1 MPVTSAR
8 TRRPTGSLTGRLT
21 RSTAILSMLGLIAAC
36 DGPLDYDLRG
46 QIGAFNTSNAAQNA
60 TTGRPEADDRG
71 LITYPNYQVAVAR
84 RGDTVSDIATR
95 IGLPVDEVARFNGVN
110 PEDGLR
116 PGEVLALPRRAP
128 DQVISRGEANPGSVD
143 IEQLAGSAIDGAA
156 TTSPNPG
163 SVTTTQLQPT
173 PSRVEKPDV
182 QDGPEPV
189 RHRVTR
195 GETAYTVSRLYQVP
209 VKALSEW
216 NGLGSDF
223 AIREG
228 QYLLIP
234 LKDQTAPAVASPV
247 AVSTVTVPGQG
258 TTTPTPP
265 SSTKP
270 LPQETVAAA
279 AEAQALPDVEVP
291 QPTRN
296 SQAAMSYP
304 VQGKIIR
311 TYSKGKNDGIDIAA
325 AAGTPVQAA
334 RSGTVAAIT
343 ADSNKVPIIVI
354 RHDNKL
360 LTVYANVD
368 NIAINKGDKV
378 KRGQTIA
385 TLRSGDDAYV
395 HFEVRDGFDSVD
407 PLPYLQ

>member
-1 MPVTSAR
+1 MTMTSPY
-8 TRRPTGSLTGRLT
+8 TRLK
-21 RSTAILSMLGLIAAC
+21 RSTALVLVLGLTAAC
-36 DGPLDYDLRG
+36 DGALDYDLRG
-46 QIGAFNTSNAAQNA
+46 QVGAFNTSNAAQNA
-60 TTGRPEADDRG
+60 TTGRPAADDRG
-71 LITYPNYQVAVAR
+71 LITYPNYQVAVAQ
-84 RGDTVSDIATR
+84 RGDTVADVANR
-95 IGLPVDEVARFNGVN
+95 IGMSVDEISRFNGVQ
-110 PEDGLR
+110 PSDPLR
-116 PGEVLALPRRAP
+116 SGEVLALPRRAP
-128 DQVISRGEANPGSVD
+128 EQAVATDRGTNPGSVD
-143 IEQLAGSAIDGAA
+143 IESLAGTAIDGASP
-156 TTSPNPG
+156 TSPNPG
-163 SVTTTQLQPT
+163 SVTTTQLQPA
-173 PSRVEKPDV
+173 PPKVEAPQV

-189 RHRVTR
+189 RHRVAR

-209 VKALSEW
+209 VKSLAEW

-234 LKDQTAPAVASPV
+234 LKDQSAPA
-247 AVSTVTVPGQG
+247 TVTPAAAAPVTQPGQG
-258 TTTPTPP
+258 TATPTPP

-270 LPQETVAAA
+270 LPQETVAPA
-279 AEAQALPDVEVP
+279 AEVATTPAVEVP
-291 QPTRN
+291 APSRS
-296 SQAAMSYP
+296 SQAAMGYP

-325 AAGTPVQAA
+325 APGTPVKAA

-343 ADSNKVPIIVI
+343 EDSNKVPIIVI
-354 RHDNKL
+354 RHDSKL

-368 NIAINKGDKV
+368 NIEVNKGEKV

-385 TLRSGDDAYV
+385 ALRSGDNAYV

>member
-1 MPVTSAR
+1 MPLTPLFTRLAR
-8 TRRPTGSLTGRLT
+8 C
-21 RSTAILSMLGLIAAC
+21 TAMVSVLAVAAAC

-46 QIGAFNTSNAAQNA
+46 QLGAFNTSNAAQNA

-71 LITYPNYQVAVAR
+71 LITYPNYQVAVAQ
-84 RGDTVSDIATR
+84 RGDTVADIANR
-95 IGLPVDEVARFNGVN
+95 IGLPVDDVARFNGVQ
-110 PEDGLR
+110 PGDSLR

-128 DQVISRGEANPGSVD
+128 DQIISNRGTANPGSVD
-143 IEQLAGSAIDGAA
+143 IESLAGSAIDGAA

-163 SVTTTQLQPT
+163 SVTTTQLQPAPT
-173 PSRVEKPDV
+173 KAAKPEI
-182 QDGPEPV
+182 QAGPEPV
-189 RHRVTR
+189 RHKVTR

-209 VKALSEW
+209 VKSLAEW

-234 LKDQTAPAVASPV
+234 LKDQSAPAAVSPAVAT
-247 AVSTVTVPGQG
+247 TVTVPGQG
-258 TTTPTPP
+258 TATPTPP
-265 SSTKP
+265 SSTRP
-270 LPQETVAAA
+270 LPQETVVAAA
-279 AEAQALPDVEVP
+279 DAQDLPIVEVP
-291 QPTRN
+291 QPTR
-296 SQAAMSYP
+296 SSEAAMSYP

-311 TYSKGKNDGIDIAA
+311 AYSQGKNDGIDIAA
-325 AAGTPVQAA
+325 AAGTPVKAA

-368 NIAINKGDKV
+368 TIEVKKGDRV
-378 KRGQTIA
+378 TRGQTIA
-385 TLRSGDDAYV
+385 SLRSGDDAYV

-407 PLPYLQ
+407 PLPYLK

>member
-1 MPVTSAR
+1 MTMTFPFS
-8 TRRPTGSLTGRLT
+8 RLT
-21 RSTAILSMLGLIAAC
+21 RSAAMLSALAIVAAC

-46 QIGAFNTSNAAQNA
+46 QVGGFNTSNAAQNA
-60 TTGRPEADDRG
+60 TTGRPPADDRG
-71 LITYPNYQVAVAR
+71 LITYPTYQVAVAQ
-84 RGDTVSDIATR
+84 RGDTVADVAAR
-95 IGLPVDEVARFNGVN
+95 IGMQADEIARFNGVQ
-110 PEDGLR
+110 PSDPLR

-128 DQVISRGEANPGSVD
+128 DQLISSGTPANPGSVD
-143 IEQLAGSAIDGAA
+143 IEALAGSAIDGA
-156 TTSPNPG
+156 TSPNPG

-173 PSRVEKPDV
+173 PSRVEKPAV
-182 QDGPEPV
+182 QEGPEPV
-189 RHRVTR
+189 RHKVTR

-209 VKALSEW
+209 VKALAEW
-216 NGLGSDF
+216 NGLSSDF

-234 LKDQTAPAVASPV
+234 IKDQSAPAPASPAVAT
-247 AVSTVTVPGQG
+247 TVTVPGQG

-270 LPQETVAAA
+270 LPQENVAAVA
-279 AEAQALPDVEVP
+279 ETQPEAQVEVP
-291 QPTRN
+291 TPSRSN
-296 SQAAMSYP
+296 QAAMSYP

-311 TYSKGKNDGIDIAA
+311 TYSRGKNDGIDIAA
-325 AAGTPVQAA
+325 AAGTPVKAA

-343 ADSNKVPIIVI
+343 EDSNKVPIIVI
-354 RHDNKL
+354 RHDAKL
-360 LTVYANVD
+360 LTVYANVE
-368 NIAINKGDKV
+368 NIEVNKGDKI

-385 TLRSGDDAYV
+385 ALRSGNDAYV

>member
-1 MPVTSAR
+1 MTVSFPLS
-8 TRRPTGSLTGRLT
+8 RLT
-21 RSTAILSMLGLIAAC
+21 RRSAAVVSVLGLLAAC

-46 QIGAFNTSNAAQNA
+46 QVGAFNTSNAAQNA
-60 TTGRPEADDRG
+60 TTGRPEADVRG
-71 LITYPNYQVAVAR
+71 LITYPTYQVAVAQ
-84 RGDTVSDIATR
+84 RGDTVADIATR
-95 IGLPVDEVARFNGVN
+95 VGLPVDEIARFNGVQAS
-110 PEDGLR
+110 DKMR

-128 DQVISRGEANPGSVD
+128 DQVTSSGTANPGSVD
-143 IEQLAGSAIDGAA
+143 IESLAGSAIDGAA

-173 PSRVEKPDV
+173 PSRIEKPQV

-189 RHRVTR
+189 RHKVAR

-209 VKALSEW
+209 VKALAEW
-216 NGLGSDF
+216 NGLSSDF

-234 LKDQTAPAVASPV
+234 IKDQSAPATVTPV
-247 AVSTVTVPGQG
+247 AAAAVTEPGQG
-258 TTTPTPP
+258 TATPTPP

-270 LPQETVAAA
+270 LPQETVVPAAA
-279 AEAQALPDVEVP
+279 AQTVP
-291 QPTRN
+291 QADVPAPTRS

-325 AAGTPVQAA
+325 AEGTPVTAA

-354 RHDNKL
+354 RHDAKL
-360 LTVYANVD
+360 LTVYANVE
-368 NIAINKGDKV
+368 NIEVNKGDKV

-385 TLRSGDDAYV
+385 TLRSGDNAYV

>member
-1 MPVTSAR
+1 MTVTFPF
-8 TRRPTGSLTGRLT
+8 TRLT
-21 RSTAILSMLGLIAAC
+21 RSTAMLSVLALMAAC

-46 QIGAFNTSNAAQNA
+46 QLGAFNTSNAAQNA
-60 TTGRPEADDRG
+60 TTGRPAADDRG

-84 RGDTVSDIATR
+84 RGDTVADVATR
-95 IGLPVDEVARFNGVN
+95 IGIPVDEISRFNGVQ
-110 PEDGLR
+110 PSDTLR

-128 DQVISRGEANPGSVD
+128 DQLISSGGSANPGSVD
-143 IEQLAGSAIDGAA
+143 IEALAGSAIDGA
-156 TTSPNPG
+156 TSPNPG

-173 PSRVEKPDV
+173 PPTVEKPEV
-182 QDGPEPV
+182 QPGPEPV
-189 RHRVTR
+189 RHKVTR

-209 VKALSEW
+209 VKALAEW

-223 AIREG
+223 AIREN

-234 LKDQTAPAVASPV
+234 IKDQSAPAASSPV
-247 AVSTVTVPGQG
+247 VATTVTVPGQG
-258 TTTPTPP
+258 TATPTPP

-270 LPQETVAAA
+270 LPQESVSPATATPTPQQV
-279 AEAQALPDVEVP
+279 VVP
-291 QPTRN
+291 APSRS

-311 TYSKGKNDGIDIAA
+311 AYSKGKNDGIDIAA
-325 AAGTPVQAA
+325 AAGSPVHAA

-354 RHDNKL
+354 RHDAKL
-360 LTVYANVD
+360 LTVYANVE
-368 NIAINKGDKV
+368 NIEINKGDRV

>member
-1 MPVTSAR
+1 MPVTSTR
-8 TRRPTGSLTGRLT
+8 TRRLTGKPT
-21 RSTAILSMLGLIAAC
+21 RSLIRGTAIVSLVALTAAC
-36 DGPLDYDLRG
+36 EGPLDYDLRG
-46 QIGAFNTSNAAQNA
+46 QIGAFNTSNAAQTA
-60 TTGRPEADDRG
+60 TTGRPDADDRG

-84 RGDTVSDIATR
+84 RGDTVADIATR
-95 IGLPVDEVARFNGVN
+95 VGLPVDEVARFNGVN
-110 PEDGLR
+110 STDGLR

-128 DQVISRGEANPGSVD
+128 DQVISSGQANPGSVD

-163 SVTTTQLQPT
+163 SVTTTQLQPA
-173 PSRVEKPDV
+173 PSRVEKPEV
-182 QDGPEPV
+182 QPGPEPV
-189 RHRVTR
+189 RHRVAR

-209 VKALSEW
+209 VKALAEW

-234 LKDQTAPAVASPV
+234 LKDQSAPAVAAPA
-247 AVSTVTVPGQG
+247 AVTSVTVPGEG

-270 LPQETVAAA
+270 LPQETVAPAA
-279 AEAQALPDVEVP
+279 AAQDVPEVEVP
-291 QPTRN
+291 QPTRS
-296 SQAAMSYP
+296 SQAAMSFP

-311 TYSKGKNDGIDIAA
+311 AYSKGKNDGIDIAA
-325 AAGTPVQAA
+325 AAGTAVKAA

-343 ADSNKVPIIVI
+343 EDSNKVPIIVI
-354 RHDNKL
+354 RHDSKL

-368 NIAINKGDKV
+368 NISIKKGDRV

-385 TLRSGDDAYV
+385 SLRSGDDAYV

>member
-1 MPVTSAR
+1 
-8 TRRPTGSLTGRLT
+8 
-21 RSTAILSMLGLIAAC
+21 MLGLIAAC
-36 DGPLDYDLRG
+36 EGPLDYDLRG
-46 QIGAFNTSNAAQNA
+46 QIGAFSTSNAAQNA
-60 TTGRPEADDRG
+60 TTGRPQADDRG

-84 RGDTVSDIATR
+84 RGDTVADIATR
-95 IGLPVDEVARFNGVN
+95 IGMPVDEVARFNGVQAG
-110 PEDGLR
+110 DRLR

-128 DQVISRGEANPGSVD
+128 EQVISGSAANPGSVD
-143 IEQLAGSAIDGAA
+143 IEQLAGSAIEGAA

-163 SVTTTQLQPT
+163 SVTTTQLQPA
-173 PSRVEKPDV
+173 PSRIEKPEV

-189 RHRVTR
+189 RHRVAR

-209 VKALSEW
+209 VKALAEW

-234 LKDQTAPAVASPV
+234 LKDKSAPALASPV
-247 AVSTVTVPGQG
+247 AASAVTVPGQG

-265 SSTKP
+265 SSTRP

-279 AEAQALPDVEVP
+279 AEAQALPDIEVP
-291 QPTRN
+291 QPSRS

-325 AAGTPVQAA
+325 NAGAPVQAA

-354 RHDNKL
+354 RHDDKL

-368 NIAINKGDKV
+368 NIAIKKGDRV

>member
-1 MPVTSAR
+1 MPVTSTR
-8 TRRPTGSLTGRLT
+8 TRRTIGKLT
-21 RSTAILSMLGLIAAC
+21 RSTAILSVLILVAAC
-36 DGPLDYDLRG
+36 EGPLDYDMRG

-60 TTGRPEADDRG
+60 TTGRPDADERG

-95 IGLPVDEVARFNGVN
+95 VGLPVDEVARFNGVQ
-110 PEDGLR
+110 PGDKLR

-128 DQVISRGEANPGSVD
+128 DQVISNGETNPGSID
-143 IEQLAGSAIDGAA
+143 IESLAGSAIDGAA

-163 SVTTTQLQPT
+163 SVTTTQLQPA
-173 PSRVEKPDV
+173 PARIEPPAV

-189 RHRVTR
+189 RHKVER
-195 GETAYTVSRLYQVP
+195 GETAYTISRLYQVP
-209 VKALSEW
+209 VKALVEW

-234 LKDQTAPAVASPV
+234 LKDQSAPAVASP
-247 AVSTVTVPGQG
+247 AAATTVTVPGQG

-270 LPQETVAAA
+270 LPQEDVTAI
-279 AEAQALPDVEVP
+279 AEAPALPDVEVP

-296 SQAAMSYP
+296 SQAAMGYP

-325 AAGTPVQAA
+325 AAGSPVRAA

-354 RHDNKL
+354 RHDDKL

-368 NIAINKGDKV
+368 NIAIKKGDKV
-378 KRGQTIA
+378 NRGQTIA

>member
-1 MPVTSAR
+1 MTVSFPLS
-8 TRRPTGSLTGRLT
+8 RLT
-21 RSTAILSMLGLIAAC
+21 RRSAAVVSVLGLLAAC

-46 QIGAFNTSNAAQNA
+46 QVGAFNTTNAAQNA
-60 TTGRPEADDRG
+60 TTGRPDADDRG
-71 LITYPNYQVAVAR
+71 LITYPTYQVAVAR
-84 RGDTVSDIATR
+84 RGDTVADIATR
-95 IGLPVDEVARFNGVN
+95 VGLPVDEIARFNGVQAS
-110 PEDGLR
+110 DKMR

-128 DQVISRGEANPGSVD
+128 DQVISSGTANPGSVD
-143 IEQLAGSAIDGAA
+143 IESLAGSAIDGAA
-156 TTSPNPG
+156 ATSPNPG

-173 PSRVEKPDV
+173 PAKVAKPQV

-189 RHRVTR
+189 RHKVAR

-209 VKALSEW
+209 VKALAEW

-234 LKDQTAPAVASPV
+234 IKDQSAPATVTPA
-247 AVSTVTVPGQG
+247 AATAVTVPGQG
-258 TTTPTPP
+258 TDTPTPP

-270 LPQETVAAA
+270 LPQETVAPAA
-279 AEAQALPDVEVP
+279 AAQVVP
-291 QPTRN
+291 QVDVPDPTRS

-311 TYSKGKNDGIDIAA
+311 TYSQGKNDGIDIAA
-325 AAGTPVQAA
+325 AAGTPVKAA

-354 RHDNKL
+354 RHDAKL
-360 LTVYANVD
+360 LTVYANVE
-368 NIAINKGDKV
+368 NIEVNKGDKV

-385 TLRSGDDAYV
+385 TLRGGDNAYV

-407 PLPYLQ
+407 PLPYLK

>member
-1 MPVTSAR
+1 MTVTSPFSHLKR
-8 TRRPTGSLTGRLT
+8 GSALLLVVGLT
-21 RSTAILSMLGLIAAC
+21 AAC

-46 QIGAFNTSNAAQNA
+46 QVGAFNTSNAAQNA
-60 TTGRPEADDRG
+60 TTGRPAADSRG
-71 LITYPNYQVAVAR
+71 LITYPTYQVAVAQ
-84 RGDTVSDIATR
+84 RGDTVADVAQR
-95 IGLPVDEVARFNGVN
+95 IGMSVDDISRFNGVQASD
-110 PEDGLR
+110 PLR

-128 DQVISRGEANPGSVD
+128 EQVISSGREANPGSVD
-143 IEQLAGSAIDGAA
+143 IESLAGSAIDGAA
-156 TTSPNPG
+156 ATSPNPG

-173 PSRVEKPDV
+173 PPRVEKPEI

-189 RHRVTR
+189 RHKVTR

-209 VKALSEW
+209 VKALAEW

-234 LKDQTAPAVASPV
+234 LKDQSAPVQAAPAVV
-247 AVSTVTVPGQG
+247 TTVTEPGQG
-258 TTTPTPP
+258 TATPTPP
-265 SSTKP
+265 SSTRA
-270 LPQETVAAA
+270 LPQETVAPAS
-279 AEAQALPDVEVP
+279 EALAVPQVEVP
-291 QPTRN
+291 APSRS
-296 SQAAMSYP
+296 SQSAMGFP

-311 TYSKGKNDGIDIAA
+311 AYSKGKNDGIDIAA
-325 AAGTPVQAA
+325 TAGTSVKAA

-354 RHDNKL
+354 RHDSQL
-360 LTVYANVD
+360 LTVYANVE
-368 NIAINKGDKV
+368 NIEINKGDKV

-385 TLRSGDDAYV
+385 TLRSGDNAYV